1 MPMIHDLLANVARA
15 TWLTKVDM
23 NKGFY
28 QVPPDRD
35 SQDMTAFCSPWGKFT
50 FTRMPF
56 GHFQRC
62 MQNILSQQSEFS
74 LIYIDDVLIYFS
86 SWKEHLE
93 HIRGVLEAL
102 REAGLTTKPN
112 KCVWGA
118 RSLEYL
124 GHEIGN
130 GLVSIPEAGVKA
142 LSYYHKPKNQNGLRA
157 FLRTAGYYR
166 RFIPDFARWAGPL
179 FDALKKGFPCGLEWN
194 VRQCTS
200 FNHLIHV

>member
-1 MPMIHDLLANVARA
+1 
-15 TWLTKVDM
+15 M

-28 QVPPDRD
+28 KVPLTRD

-56 GHFQRC
+56 VLMNAPASFLRC
-62 MQNILSQQSEFS
+62 MLNTLSQQSEFCS
-74 LIYIDDVLIYFS
+74 IYIHDVLIYSS

-93 HIRGVLEAL
+93 HINGVLEAL
-102 REAGLTTKPN
+102 REARLTAKPN
-112 KCVWGA
+112 KCVWGVK
-118 RSLEYL
+118 SLEYL

-142 LSYYHKPKNQNGLRA
+142 LSDYHKPKKQKGLRA
-157 FLRTAGYYR
+157 FLGTAGYYL

-179 FDALKKGFPCGLEWN
+179 FD
-194 VRQCTS
+194 V
-200 FNHLIHV
+200 